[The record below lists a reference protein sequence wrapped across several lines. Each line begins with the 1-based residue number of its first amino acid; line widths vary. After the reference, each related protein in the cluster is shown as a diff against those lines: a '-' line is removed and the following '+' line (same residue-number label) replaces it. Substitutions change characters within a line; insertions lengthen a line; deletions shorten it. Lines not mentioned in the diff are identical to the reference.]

1 MFSFDQATT
10 EFIFRRQ
17 QVQML
22 TNKLYKVLWCH
33 PIADVKVVDVASGIY
48 FNTTTTTTTTTNINN
63 INRLTRTMLSG
74 QYDSKYIDDLL
85 HDLATIGDIISKVY
99 FQKCSS
105 FSGTF
110 RSNTLVKLLL
120 SLL

>member
-99 FQKCSS
+99 FQECSGL
-105 FSGTF
+105 FF
-110 RSNTLVKLLL
+110 
-120 SLL
+120 